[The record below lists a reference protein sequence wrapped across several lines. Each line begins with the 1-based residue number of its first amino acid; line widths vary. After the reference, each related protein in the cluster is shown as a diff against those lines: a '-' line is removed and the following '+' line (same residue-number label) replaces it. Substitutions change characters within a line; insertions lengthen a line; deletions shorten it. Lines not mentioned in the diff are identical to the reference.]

1 MEKGPVFRDFLKFFL
16 SFVSLCS
23 KSFNGKMNFLC
34 AETSN
39 WAQVFFFSFQK
50 ISKNRSLLH
59 FQNFF
64 LERTSSMIQF
74 WYWGWNRQHPC
85 FQTHQQLYQ
94 YYTHNRLDLLPKW
107 LHESK
112 IPKSEKV
119 NFSIFLVSPIES
131 SVQRESSSHPYYQI
145 FFGRIPWS
153 IPFLTHFRPHSCDTY
168 TGLYPLSNLRVKS
181 QIFKL
186 RLFDIFK
193 KHIRLKKN
201 SATTKLFLIFVIILS
216 TTTF

>member
-1 MEKGPVFRDFLKFFL
+1 MAEITSVHWQLWGISVDGYYMSSSFTVLYGLWPFIVCFHTVWFIFSYGLRPFLL
-16 SFVSLCS
+16 L
-23 KSFNGKMNFLC
+23 
-34 AETSN
+34 
-39 WAQVFFFSFQK
+39 WAPDIVIHASVFFSFQK

-119 NFSIFLVSPIES
+119 NFSIFMVSPIES

-145 FFGRIPWS
+145 FSGRIP
-153 IPFLTHFRPHSCDTY
+153 
-168 TGLYPLSNLRVKS
+168 
-181 QIFKL
+181 
-186 RLFDIFK
+186 
-193 KHIRLKKN
+193 
-201 SATTKLFLIFVIILS
+201 
-216 TTTF
+216 

>member
-1 MEKGPVFRDFLKFFL
+1 MFSFCKCEKHFESLFF
-16 SFVSLCS
+16 SFC
-23 KSFNGKMNFLC
+23 NMNP
-34 AETSN
+34 
-39 WAQVFFFSFQK
+39 VFFFSFQK

-119 NFSIFLVSPIES
+119 NFSIFMVSPIES

-145 FFGRIPWS
+145 FFGRIP
-153 IPFLTHFRPHSCDTY
+153 
-168 TGLYPLSNLRVKS
+168 
-181 QIFKL
+181 
-186 RLFDIFK
+186 
-193 KHIRLKKN
+193 
-201 SATTKLFLIFVIILS
+201 
-216 TTTF
+216 

>member
-1 MEKGPVFRDFLKFFL
+1 M
-16 SFVSLCS
+16 SFATT
-23 KSFNGKMNFLC
+23 KKK
-34 AETSN
+34 
-39 WAQVFFFSFQK
+39 FQK

-119 NFSIFLVSPIES
+119 NFSIFMVSPIES

-145 FFGRIPWS
+145 FCGRIPWS
-153 IPFLTHFRPHSCDTY
+153 ILFVTQFQPHSYDTY
-168 TGLYPLSNLRVKS
+168 TRLYPLSNLRAKTPFS
-181 QIFKL
+181 KI
-186 RLFDIFK
+186 RDFDFSK

-201 SATTKLFLIFVIILS
+201 SATTTIFLIFSIIMS
-216 TTTF
+216 KTIR